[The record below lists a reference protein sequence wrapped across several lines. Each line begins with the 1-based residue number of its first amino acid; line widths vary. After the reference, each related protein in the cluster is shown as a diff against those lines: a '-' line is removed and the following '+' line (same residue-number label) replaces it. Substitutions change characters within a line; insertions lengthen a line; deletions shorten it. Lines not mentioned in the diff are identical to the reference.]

1 MEIVFD
7 NVSFL
12 DKNKDT
18 LLKDINFTING
29 GSIIGV
35 YGENIN
41 LFIDMFMITKRPT
54 NGILYM
60 NKRKIKRTN
69 HIENIDGI
77 QNKVGYVFDPDGYK
91 FKKKTIYDE
100 INSYIEKYN
109 VNPSNVKKH
118 IASSLKIANLDVDVN
133 RNPNELSYSEKKK
146 LVFACVM
153 SYNPELIL
161 FDNFDRGLYFRDAD
175 YFRKLFVKLR
185 NQYNKTIMLFNSDSR
200 FLFDVINRVMV
211 FDKTLIFDKEEN
223 PFYDNSLYKYI
234 DVPKIVEFTRYAHK
248 EGHNILEYTDTKEL
262 IKELYR
268 NIK

>member
-1 MEIVFD
+1 MEIIFD

-12 DKNKDT
+12 DKNKDA
-18 LLKDINFTING
+18 LLKDVNLTIDAGNV
-29 GSIIGV
+29 IGIF
-35 YGENIN
+35 GKDIN
-41 LFIDMFMITKRPT
+41 LIIDMLMIIKRPT
-54 NGILYM
+54 NGILFM

-77 QNKVGYVFDPDGYK
+77 QNKVGYVFDPEGYK

-100 INSYIEKYN
+100 INEYIEKYN
-109 VNPSNVKKH
+109 VKTDNVNKH
-118 IASSLKIANLDVDVN
+118 IFNSLKIAGLNVDVKS
-133 RNPNELSYSEKKK
+133 NPNNLSYSEKKK

-153 SYNPELIL
+153 SYNPEVIL
-161 FDNFDRGLYFRDAD
+161 FDNFDRGLYFRDCD

-200 FLFDVINRVMV
+200 FLFDVVNRVMV
-211 FDKTLIFDKEEN
+211 FDKTLVFDKEDN
-223 PFYDNSLYKYI
+223 PFYDGDLYKYI
-234 DVPKIVEFTRYAHK
+234 DVPMIVSFTNYAHQC
-248 EGHNILEYTDTKEL
+248 GHDILKYTDTKEL